1 MLSRT
6 DPFRSFLPPRR
17 TPRTAIRALP
27 THGTAWPGL
36 RYLLAALLAGLLALG
51 LQGQVAINTT
61 GAPPTDNAMLDISHT
76 SRGLLVPRM
85 TRAQRMAL
93 PGPVPGLLVYQTDSV
108 TTDPRGFYYYDML
121 TAIGGWKHLA
131 WGPGQWQLGGN
142 AGTTNA
148 DFLGSINNEPLV
160 FRTHGQERGRLSA
173 DGELQL
179 YYSAAP
185 AGPTGLVHVQGAVKL
200 NGGSNVNPVPEG
212 TMRYTAGP
220 GTRG

>member
-1 MLSRT
+1 RT
-6 DPFRSFLPPRR
+6 V
-17 TPRTAIRALP
+17 ARALP
-27 THGTAWPGL
+27 AARPGL
-36 RYLLAALLAGLLALG
+36 RYLLAALLAGALALG

-61 GAPPTDNAMLDISHT
+61 GAAPGGNAMLDISHT

-85 TRAQRMAL
+85 TRAQRMVL

-148 DFLGSINNEPLV
+148 DFLGSMNNEPLV
-160 FRTHGQERGRLSA
+160 FRISGNERGRLS
-173 DGELQL
+173 
-179 YYSAAP
+179 
-185 AGPTGLVHVQGAVKL
+185 
-200 NGGSNVNPVPEG
+200 
-212 TMRYTAGP
+212 
-220 GTRG
+220 